1 MSESK
6 HPKRDKFVELFKKK
20 TGGMHPNGF
29 KLTPWVLSAILS
41 KIPELKEA
49 WDEAL
54 LEENQT

>member
-20 TGGMHPNGF
+20 TSGMHPNDFRKNLKGF
-29 KLTPWVLSAILS
+29 RALMKD
-41 KIPELKEA
+41 PELEDA

-54 LEENQT
+54 LEKCQ